1 MNFEGRAVV
10 TDPDCFGV
18 GDVADLLDRDMQ
30 GKAIMA
36 VPRPGHN
43 RQADYV
49 ATSVMLLDNAP
60 GSSTGSST
68 RTSTICSVTAS
79 TMSTGSS

>member
-1 MNFEGRAVV
+1 MV

-18 GDVADLLDRDMQ
+18 GDVAELFDRDMD

-43 RQADYV
+43 RRNDYI
-49 ATSVMLLDNAP
+49 ATSVMLLDCAKLDALGFRP
-60 GSSTGSST
+60 VI
-68 RTSTICSVTAS
+68 STICSPTAS
-79 TMSTGSS
+79 ITSTGSN